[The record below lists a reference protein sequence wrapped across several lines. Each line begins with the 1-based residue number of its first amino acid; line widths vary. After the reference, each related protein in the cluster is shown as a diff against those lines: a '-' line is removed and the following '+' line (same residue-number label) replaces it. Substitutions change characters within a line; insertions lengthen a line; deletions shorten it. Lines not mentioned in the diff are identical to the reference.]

1 VIAVEGAASGD
12 AATLERLHRSAFDD
26 PWSAADIAT
35 LLSSPG
41 VFAFQARAE
50 DEEAGFILYR
60 VAADEAEILTLAVT
74 PALRRRGVARALLR
88 QAMAASLAGGAAA
101 VFLEVATDNP
111 GAQALYQTNGFAE
124 VGRRP
129 GYFSRPGGA
138 VAALIMR
145 RDLNR

>member
-1 VIAVEGAASGD
+1 MIAVENTVGED
-12 AATLERLHRSAFDD
+12 AAALASLHRSAFDD
-26 PWSAADIAT
+26 AWSAADIAT
-35 LLSSPG
+35 LLAAPG
-41 VFAFQARAE
+41 VFGFRARIGGH
-50 DEEAGFILYR
+50 DAGFILCR
-60 VAADEAEILTLAVT
+60 IAVDEAEILTLAVA
-74 PALRRRGVARALLR
+74 PGSRRRGVAGVLLR

-111 GAQALYQTNGFAE
+111 GAQALYRVNGFAE

-129 GYFSRPGGA
+129 GYFFRPGGA